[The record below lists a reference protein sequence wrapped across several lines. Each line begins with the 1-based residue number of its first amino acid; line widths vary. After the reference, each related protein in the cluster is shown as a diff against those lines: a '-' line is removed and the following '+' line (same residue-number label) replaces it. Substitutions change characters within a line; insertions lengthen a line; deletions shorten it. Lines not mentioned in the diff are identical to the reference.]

1 MLAGS
6 LNGACLDVVR
16 DRLVANVVVVDLDVA
31 ASDFEQALV
40 KLLASKRRVLSR
52 ELGEESGGNN
62 VGIIGKLRNDF

>member
-52 ELGEESGGNN
+52 EFGEESGGNN